1 MNSIDMTNWMQQDKT
16 RFNDKLHFA
25 VLSILLHQIE
35 EDSEVRQLSL
45 RELEKEFGIT
55 REESRQFHKNMVA
68 ELRIALVRLLALHT
82 RIRMENALKK
92 MEGMQN

>member
-1 MNSIDMTNWMQQDKT
+1 M
-16 RFNDKLHFA
+16 
-25 VLSILLHQIE
+25 LSILLHQIE